1 MSLTA
6 LRLSFKSVLNDWNPK
21 KRNKSVEWLLFFDE
35 IQEKMFQ
42 IIHENHCVKSH
53 NKWYHYIY
61 KVLYLLHSEEQF
73 IIKY

>member
-1 MSLTA
+1 
-6 LRLSFKSVLNDWNPK
+6 V
-21 KRNKSVEWLLFFDE
+21 KSVEWLLFFDE